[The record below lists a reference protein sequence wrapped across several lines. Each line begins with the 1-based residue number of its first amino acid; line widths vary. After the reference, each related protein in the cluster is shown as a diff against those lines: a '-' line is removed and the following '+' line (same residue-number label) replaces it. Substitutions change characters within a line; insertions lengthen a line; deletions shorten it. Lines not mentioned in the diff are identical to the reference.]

1 MTMKNIAVVAALGG
15 VALALSACDVDQ
27 TKEGKLPE
35 VDVKGG
41 QMPAYDVDTPNVNV
55 STEERTME
63 VPTVKVEDQ

>member
-1 MTMKNIAVVAALGG
+1 MKNIAFVAALGG